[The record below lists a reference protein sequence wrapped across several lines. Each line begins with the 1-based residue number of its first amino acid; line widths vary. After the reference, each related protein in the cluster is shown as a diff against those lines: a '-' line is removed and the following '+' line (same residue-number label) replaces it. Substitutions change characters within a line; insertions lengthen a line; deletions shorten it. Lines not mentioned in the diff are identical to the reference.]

1 MYPFFKKVGIKLTN
15 AQKASYQLTPY
26 LEEVIV
32 GCTLGDLTIERRRK
46 SLTANSRLRFEQSTI
61 NKDYLFHLYELFK
74 PYCVSAPAERVRTRK
89 DGSKFEGIHTAWYF
103 GTLTLPCFNPFRKLF
118 YTAEGKKV
126 IPTNIKQLLTPVSLA
141 YWAMDDGTKH
151 SSGFRLQTDS
161 YSENEVKLLVKTLQ
175 DKFELAPGGLPTR
188 GEFPGELARR
198 EYLPPDRSPF

>member
-1 MYPFFKKVGIKLTN
+1 MPIDKGQHVEEPFI
-15 AQKASYQLTPY
+15 
-26 LEEVIV
+26 
-32 GCTLGDLTIERRRK
+32 TLGQLATGFYFSWFLILVPMIGIIENTLIDLAGEHPNTVIPNRDGPIERRRK

-103 GTLTLPCFNPFRKLF
+103 GTLTLPGFNLFRELF
-118 YTAEGKKV
+118 YTAE
-126 IPTNIKQLLTPVSLA
+126 A

-161 YSENEVKLLVKTLQ
+161 YSENEVKLL
-175 DKFELAPGGLPTR
+175 
-188 GEFPGELARR
+188 
-198 EYLPPDRSPF
+198 